1 MCLQPDQDLIGDASG
16 GRGNIGGSAT
26 STLIGTNP
34 FGASNYTLQAS
45 AAGGDGSQEVG
56 GAVAKADASS
66 SNGGTTN
73 TLASAESGRST
84 NPAVALGK
92 PASATA
98 TSTAILEANASSI
111 AQTFNNNVAQAK
123 STATGSSGQAQAEA
137 FTNFGIAQ
145 DLTSLAIQ
153 TASTSPLNG
162 NRTTA
167 SAIAQAGGV
176 VSPSNPII
184 PGQSFSVVSGSN
196 FGPLTVAN
204 GPWAGAGYGGTGAP
218 ITYQESALFSSR
230 TFNGGAFVLDLVS
243 NDAVGKGFDSALF
256 TISLNDQLIDSQS
269 FTDLASAEAFFSNN
283 LINVPP
289 LATGMNTVQVTFSE
303 MMSSAPEGF
312 SFDYTVRNTTFPVPG
327 PIVGAGLPG
336 LILACGGLLV
346 WWRRRQKKTAERSE
360 GHQWPQGVRPA
371 VRGCPPPEV

>member
-204 GPWAGAGYGGTGAP
+204 GSMGGRGLWRHGRADHL
-218 ITYQESALFSSR
+218 S
-230 TFNGGAFVLDLVS
+230 
-243 NDAVGKGFDSALF
+243 GKR
-256 TISLNDQLIDSQS
+256 SL
-269 FTDLASAEAFFSNN
+269 
-283 LINVPP
+283 
-289 LATGMNTVQVTFSE
+289 
-303 MMSSAPEGF
+303 
-312 SFDYTVRNTTFPVPG
+312 
-327 PIVGAGLPG
+327 
-336 LILACGGLLV
+336 LLTHIQ
-346 WWRRRQKKTAERSE
+346 WRCFCA
-360 GHQWPQGVRPA
+360 
-371 VRGCPPPEV
+371 

>member
-84 NPAVALGK
+84 NPAVALSK

-196 FGPLTVAN
+196 FGPLTVAKWFH
-204 GPWAGAGYGGTGAP
+204 GRARAMAARARRSP
-218 ITYQESALFSSR
+218 IRKALSSPH
-230 TFNGGAFVLDLVS
+230 AHSMAVLLCLTWFPTTRS
-243 NDAVGKGFDSALF
+243 ER
-256 TISLNDQLIDSQS
+256 
-269 FTDLASAEAFFSNN
+269 AS
-283 LINVPP
+283 
-289 LATGMNTVQVTFSE
+289 
-303 MMSSAPEGF
+303 
-312 SFDYTVRNTTFPVPG
+312 TVRY
-327 PIVGAGLPG
+327 LQS
-336 LILACGGLLV
+336 L
-346 WWRRRQKKTAERSE
+346 
-360 GHQWPQGVRPA
+360 
-371 VRGCPPPEV
+371 